1 MSFSAGNSG
10 SPSYF
15 PDGYN
20 GSQLANIETI
30 SATRILTSSDRRIQI
45 LTPNGATRIVQL
57 PSSTVLGEEWVFI
70 NPSTS
75 SQSLTITSSNTAT
88 IVTIVP
94 GSTVKVNAL
103 VASPSAPSDWVLNSL
118 GNTVGP
124 GSSVDNAIVRFDG
137 TTGKLV
143 QNSGATI
150 DDNGVIRMVATV
162 GNPIYTRYDQTTN
175 SGKAWRAGHT
185 GAVGGFTS
193 YDIYN
198 ETDGIVAFSAASGGS
213 ISLTTT
219 SGYNLILK
227 KTSGSAMQWWADNLG
242 TSNTFLIDNVS
253 GTLRIGDHAATSFG
267 LTMTQA
273 GLTTLTDTSGAGHIL
288 RTVSSSA
295 VFAYGRITSSAGFG
309 YLGADST
316 DAFKI
321 YAGGTGS
328 NNPAAVGTLLGSATQ
343 AGVWTLGPNASTAT
357 NCVVNGA
364 ASVTHGVVFPASQNA
379 VANANTLD
387 DYEEG
392 TFTPNFLWGGAAS
405 GITYGN
411 RVATYSKI
419 GNRVFFHMFVD
430 YSIRGSS
437 TGQFT
442 ITGLPFTSVATASG
456 GHSAVAMWFSNVSLT
471 NYVITG
477 YVSQS
482 STTIFL
488 NASPINAS
496 AGSTIA
502 ISDTAFPANNGG
514 FMITGHYITA

>member
-137 TTGKLV
+137 ATGKLIKNTPQV
-143 QNSGATI
+143 TV
-150 DDNGVIRMVATV
+150 DDNGVIRMTATV
-162 GNPIYTRYDQTTN
+162 GNPIYTRYSQTAN
-175 SGKAWRAGHT
+175 SGKVWRAGHT
-185 GAVGGFTS
+185 GAVGGFTG

-198 ETDGIVAFSAASGGS
+198 ETDGIVAFTAAS
-213 ISLTTT
+213 T
-219 SGYNLILK
+219 
-227 KTSGSAMQWWADNLG
+227 
-242 TSNTFLIDNVS
+242 
-253 GTLRIGDHAATSFG
+253 
-267 LTMTQA
+267 
-273 GLTTLTDTSGAGHIL
+273 GA
-288 RTVSSSA
+288 V
-295 VFAYGRITSSAGFG
+295 
-309 YLGADST
+309 
-316 DAFKI
+316 
-321 YAGGTGS
+321 
-328 NNPAAVGTLLGSATQ
+328 
-343 AGVWTLGPNASTAT
+343 TLGPSASTAT

-405 GITYGN
+405 GLVYAN

-430 YSIRGSS
+430 YSSRGSS

-456 GHSAVAMWFSNVSLT
+456 GHSAVAIWFSNVSLT

-502 ISDTAFPANNGG
+502 ISDTAFPAVNGG